1 MHLGV
6 WSLKYG
12 EEIMGK
18 VAQLEVNDKP
28 KGLMGLF

>member
-1 MHLGV
+1 MHFIG

-18 VAQLEVNDKP
+18 VAQVEVNDKP

>member
-1 MHLGV
+1 MRLRV
-6 WSLKYG
+6 CIMRYG